1 MPLSDNEFQS
11 SDLQEPQAN
20 TLSRAQLRKSHKPIM
35 EKRRRARI
43 NHCLNEIKNL
53 LLEAKNQDPSRHT
66 KLEKADILEM
76 AVQHL
81 QNIQQKQIAL
91 AAARDPT
98 VIGKFKNGFTDCASE
113 IDRFISSSD
122 SVDTGIRDRVTD
134 HLQKC
139 MSDLNK
145 VAPFVSTVATVPL
158 LHSTDFFTS
167 ANQSQFKGGT
177 GDQNNNPRVQIPQ
190 GIQLIP
196 SRLSTGELALLVPN
210 SSNLS
215 YFPSLSLPNRP
226 SAFVAV
232 TPQAGDPPRILSP
245 PLSPI
250 EVPPK
255 ADSSKGFR
263 PIPRPKPGYPG
274 GDHQVPQITS
284 TVSNVEKHFSAPME
298 VKTIKFPIHKPLDKE
313 RKLVEHTSV
322 IRKLSEPLCVITN
335 RGERFKQAQQKED
348 SIRLEENQFIVRGT
362 KRVYSEMNQHPE
374 VFPFAAN
381 ESFMRPSKIIKT
393 AHHVVPTATYVGP
406 SLDHQAASEEETER
420 SSSSVLNEEEPEAPL
435 RSVNL
440 LEPLAGAQN
449 NEQRDDMWRPW

>member
-1 MPLSDNEFQS
+1 MPLIDNEFQS

-145 VAPFVSTVATVPL
+145 VAPFVSTVATE
-158 LHSTDFFTS
+158 
-167 ANQSQFKGGT
+167 
-177 GDQNNNPRVQIPQ
+177 
-190 GIQLIP
+190 
-196 SRLSTGELALLVPN
+196 ELETRTIIHVSKFLRE
-210 SSNLS
+210 SS
-215 YFPSLSLPNRP
+215 
-226 SAFVAV
+226 
-232 TPQAGDPPRILSP
+232 
-245 PLSPI
+245 
-250 EVPPK
+250 
-255 ADSSKGFR
+255 
-263 PIPRPKPGYPG
+263 
-274 GDHQVPQITS
+274 
-284 TVSNVEKHFSAPME
+284 
-298 VKTIKFPIHKPLDKE
+298 
-313 RKLVEHTSV
+313 
-322 IRKLSEPLCVITN
+322 
-335 RGERFKQAQQKED
+335 
-348 SIRLEENQFIVRGT
+348 
-362 KRVYSEMNQHPE
+362 
-374 VFPFAAN
+374 
-381 ESFMRPSKIIKT
+381 
-393 AHHVVPTATYVGP
+393 
-406 SLDHQAASEEETER
+406 
-420 SSSSVLNEEEPEAPL
+420 
-435 RSVNL
+435 
-440 LEPLAGAQN
+440 
-449 NEQRDDMWRPW
+449 